1 MSDTPAYR
9 QVERKNRAL
18 ALRDFI
24 TTCVIPED
32 FEMDDLD
39 VLEKHLDE
47 SDSKVEAFCEWFE
60 LGNWFIDE
68 MNENEFDIDE
78 LIIVIRNTLIL
89 LDREAAEEYRERQ
102 RDYNEM
108 VRGSMY
114 QIVLFWG
121 LQGAE
126 IVIDH
131 RQVEKLCTFKF
142 AGLNMYREILFNTFY
157 LLPPVSPKNSL
168 Y

>member
-114 QIVLFWG
+114 
-121 LQGAE
+121 
-126 IVIDH
+126 
-131 RQVEKLCTFKF
+131 
-142 AGLNMYREILFNTFY
+142 
-157 LLPPVSPKNSL
+157 
-168 Y
+168 